1 MKNGFSIFTS
11 AVKDLAFWSNPI
23 FIRYCR
29 AKLRPRPLI
38 AWGLIVLIL
47 TGFIF
52 SMTYLLPQRQQK
64 MTQMEAAQL
73 TLLPLFIIQCLL
85 LMFKGSFTVASG
97 ITREGMEGVL
107 DYQRLAPLSPVQKIV
122 GYLFGLPV
130 LDYCLFAMTLPFL
143 AFAVIKGQ
151 IPLSIL
157 VNIYSGFAVAVL
169 LYHMTAYMA
178 GMVVTKRFL
187 AGFIS
192 QTLMFVLYF
201 VLPNLKGL
209 GYVFFEYLTVRP
221 VVYHEIGKILPDM
234 ARSRMRLDH
243 VDFFNF
249 DLSIIGFSLVI
260 QSLLF
265 WVFAMVVYRKWRQES
280 LHILGKH
287 ATVIVYA
294 GIMIVLVGSMIPLID
309 TGGIFPSQ
317 ASMNFLDIPHDRTID
332 GEEAALIPGFF
343 GFLTFGL
350 AMVLI
355 GQMTASSDKQMKGWR
370 RAYKYGK
377 GRIGC
382 GDDAYSSLLHTFA
395 IILCGALGWCLFTQA
410 LHDSHWYLRWSLEP
424 HYWVWMTLSI
434 ALPLVY
440 FQMAKEVWGMRGA
453 FILNLIWLVALFLG
467 IVLATISD
475 SFSGVATY
483 VMMLS
488 GYALPFFSVE
498 AGIDGSTV
506 DDNLVG
512 KSAFFHSLILY
523 ACCLPILFGKW
534 REHHRRLRGETQ
546 EQSSQ

>member
-1 MKNGFSIFTS
+1 MKSGFSTFTT

-29 AKLRPRPLI
+29 AKLRLRPLI
-38 AWGLIVLIL
+38 AWGTVVLIL

-52 SMTYLLPQRQQK
+52 SMTYLLPQRQQA
-64 MTQMEAAQL
+64 MTRTEAAQL
-73 TLLPLFIIQCLL
+73 TLVPLFIIQCIL

-130 LDYCLFAMTLPFL
+130 LDYCLFALTLPFL
-143 AFAVIKGQ
+143 AFTVIMGQ
-151 IPLSIL
+151 IPFSIL
-157 VNIYSGFAVAVL
+157 ISIYSVFATSVL

-178 GMVVTKRFL
+178 GMIVTKRFL

-201 VLPNLKGL
+201 VLPNMKGL

-221 VVYHEIGKILPDM
+221 AVYHQMAQILPDF
-234 ARSRMRLDH
+234 ARSGLQLDY

-287 ATVIVYA
+287 ATVVVYA
-294 GIMIVLVGSMIPLID
+294 GIILVIIGSMMPLID

-317 ASMNFLDIPHDRTID
+317 ASMNYLDIPHDRFID

-343 GFLTFGL
+343 GFLTLGL
-350 AMVLI
+350 AMILI
-355 GQMTASSDKQMKGWR
+355 GHMTASRDKQMKGCR
-370 RAYKYGK
+370 RANKYGQ
-377 GRIGC
+377 GRIRRN
-382 GDDAYSSLLHTFA
+382 DDAYSSLPHTLA
-395 IILCGALGWCLFTQA
+395 IILCGALGWCLFTLA
-410 LHDSHWYLRWSLEP
+410 LHDSHWYLRWSLESL
-424 HYWVWMTLSI
+424 YWLWLTLSL

-440 FQMAKEVWGMRGA
+440 LQMAMEIWGMRGV

-467 IVLATISD
+467 IILTTMSD
-475 SFSGVATY
+475 ALSGLATY
-483 VMMLS
+483 VIMLS

-498 AGIDGSTV
+498 AGIEGSML
-506 DDNLVG
+506 DDNLVA
-512 KSAFFHSLILY
+512 KRAFFHSLILY
-523 ACCLPILFGKW
+523 ACCLPILIGKW
-534 REHHRRLRGETQ
+534 RAHHRQLRDETQ
-546 EQSSQ
+546 EQSNL